1 MFFYLLLLLLLLWC
15 GGHCRIDAVV
25 VAADRTYILA
35 PIYTLVMF
43 STLLL
48 HMQRLFCCL
57 QFSCPFLS
65 RISSVISLH
74 LSNPFLATFNID
86 DDDDDENTQPK
97 LKTQQQIF
105 SFLLNTNAKPCSS
118 VCVSNK
124 GTQRD
129 THDAHTHICSLRRTT
144 HEIFAKKNCIDS
156 SSVRAN

>member
-25 VAADRTYILA
+25 VAADRSYILA

-86 DDDDDENTQPK
+86 DDDDDDENTQPK

-105 SFLLNTNAKPCSS
+105 SFLLNTNAKPCSRFAFQIREH
-118 VCVSNK
+118 K
-124 GTQRD
+124 EI
-129 THDAHTHICSLRRTT
+129 HTMLTRT
-144 HEIFAKKNCIDS
+144 FALFVEPPMRFSQKIAS
-156 SSVRAN
+156 TVPV